1 MTTSRTVYR
10 QINSKLITPEMY
22 DNDAISESTVSVG
35 SWHNSILSALSDL
48 GVSMSP
54 HNPSDVDSFLSSS
67 DVVRDIVNVFPVNT
81 FGYGYQ
87 GSPKQPADINTFAGE
102 YNSATKFYFYHFS
115 VGGHE
120 YSVQLSV
127 HTNGTVR
134 LAVLVAGNDAILDF
148 TISSAGSHNSSKLA
162 GLLLQAVVSAVSSGK
177 VADLE
182 GIAKNHKQTLG
193 FIDAYQQSQ
202 KGSSKKKVKSSL
214 RPSSSQLT
222 QHDIET
228 LLSRSNPSHVFW
240 SPLLNKAAIKDS
252 RGWYVA
258 SFCYLNS
265 SWTLDWFTL
274 SASLVKSNGCR
285 YIRYSGSKLFPID

>member
-1 MTTSRTVYR
+1 
-10 QINSKLITPEMY
+10 MY

-35 SWHNSILSALSDL
+35 SWHNSMLSALSDL

-54 HNPSDVDSFLSSS
+54 YNPSDVDSFLSSS
-67 DVVRDIVNVFPVNT
+67 DVIRGIANVFPVNT

-87 GSPKQPADINTFAGE
+87 GSPKQPADIKTFAGE

-134 LAVLVAGNDAILDF
+134 LAVLVAGTDTLLDF

-162 GLLLQAVVSAVSSGK
+162 GLLLQAVVSAVNSGK
-177 VADLE
+177 VEDLE
-182 GIAKNHKQTLG
+182 GIARNHKQTLG

-202 KGSSKKKVKSSL
+202 KGGSKKKVKSSL
-214 RPSSSQLT
+214 LPSLPALT

-228 LLSRSNPSHVFW
+228 LLSGSNPTYVFW
-240 SPLLNKAAIKDS
+240 SPLLNKAAVKDS
-252 RGWYVA
+252 RGWYVT
-258 SFCYLNS
+258 SFRFLNS
-265 SWTLDWFTL
+265 SWTIDWFTL
-274 SASLVKSNGCR
+274 SATPVKSNGR
-285 YIRYSGSKLFPID
+285 KFIKYSGSKLIPID